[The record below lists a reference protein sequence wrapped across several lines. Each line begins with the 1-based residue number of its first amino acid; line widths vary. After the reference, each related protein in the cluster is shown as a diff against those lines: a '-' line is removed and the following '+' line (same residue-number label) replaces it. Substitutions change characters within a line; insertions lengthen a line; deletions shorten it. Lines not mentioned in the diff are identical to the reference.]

1 LGILINKDTRLMV
14 QGITGRE
21 GSFHTEH
28 MIEFGTNVVSGV
40 TPGKGGSEILGVPVF
55 NSVAQAVDGTEPDAS
70 VIFVPPRFAADAI
83 FEAIDNGIELIVCIT
98 EGIPVHDMMR
108 VCAYL
113 KGSSSRLIGPNCP
126 GITTP
131 EESKVGIMPD
141 PIHRAGNIGIVSRS
155 GTLTYE
161 IIDLLSKSGLGQSTS
176 VGIGG
181 DPVIGTSFGE
191 ILKLFEED
199 NETRAV
205 VLVGEIG
212 GRAEQDAIDFIQGM
226 SKPVIAYVVGVSAPP
241 GKTMGHAGAIVSMGG
256 GTALEKIQAFISAGI
271 NVART
276 PMSIVNQIKNILDE
290 MDLQSKAL
298 NS

>member
-1 LGILINKDTRLMV
+1 MGILINKNTRLLV

-21 GSFHTEH
+21 GAIQVKE
-28 MIEFGTNVVSGV
+28 MRKFGTDIVAGV
-40 TPGKGGSEILGVPVF
+40 TPGKGGSEISGIPVF
-55 NSVAQAVDGTEPDAS
+55 DSVALAVDETTPNAS

-83 FEAIDNGIELIVCIT
+83 FEAIDSEIELIVCIT
-98 EGIPVHDMMR
+98 EGVPVHDMMR

-113 KGSSSRLIGPNCP
+113 KGSKSKLIGPNCP

-131 EESKVGIMPD
+131 GGSKIGIMPNT
-141 PIHRAGNIGIVSRS
+141 IHRSGNIGLVSRS

-161 IIDLLSKSGLGQSTS
+161 IIDLLSKSGIGQSTS

-181 DPVIGTSFGE
+181 DPITGTSFVD

-199 NETRAV
+199 NETHAI

-212 GRAEQDAIDFIQGM
+212 GTSEQDAIDYIKRM
-226 SKPVIAYVVGVSAPP
+226 SKPVVAYVVGVSAPP

-256 GTALEKIQAFISAGI
+256 GTAVEKIRAFESAGI
-271 NVART
+271 TVGRS
-276 PMSIVNQIKNILDE
+276 PVDIVKIVKNIL
-290 MDLQSKAL
+290 
-298 NS
+298 NR